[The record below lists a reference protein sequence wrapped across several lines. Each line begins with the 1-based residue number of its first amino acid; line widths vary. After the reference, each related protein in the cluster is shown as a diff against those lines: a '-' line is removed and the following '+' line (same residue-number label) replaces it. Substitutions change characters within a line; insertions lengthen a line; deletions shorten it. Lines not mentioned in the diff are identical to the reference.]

1 MAPARAATRAKPT
14 TTKAP
19 TKEKTSTTMAK
30 KAGVK
35 KAAPASAAKKKST
48 ASATET
54 KKTKLKTDA
63 AKAAVGANA
72 KATTKR
78 KTASNARAA
87 GAVAG
92 APAPPARKRKTS
104 ADEEVEKAAAEPKP
118 KRARVAKAPVTRKPK
133 PKVVINK
140 APTQKLRVFVCG
152 EGSQGELGLGAAKGT
167 VDVKRPRLNALLA
180 PEDVGVVQVAAGGMH
195 CVALTHD
202 GRVLTWGVND
212 QGALG
217 RDTTWE
223 GGLKDIDDAKSD
235 ASSDSGSDSGLNPYE
250 STPTAIPS
258 DAFPEGTVIVQ
269 VAAGDSS
276 SFALTDDGLVYGWGT
291 FRGNEGIIGFDAETK
306 IQSTPKLISGLKK
319 ITHVACGDNHALAI
333 DNRGAVFAW
342 GSGQQNQLGRRI
354 VERNKL
360 NGLQPREFGL
370 PKNITHVGCGSFHS
384 FAVHKSGKVYG
395 WGLNSYCET
404 GIQQGAGDDEAVILH
419 PTVVDSLKDKNVVQI
434 CGGSHHTLARTTDG
448 DCLVWGRL
456 DGFQSGLKVDT
467 LSDSAVIKDDRN
479 RARVLFEPTAVPG
492 FKAEYVAAGADHSIA
507 IDNEGRAWTWGF
519 SANYQTGQGT
529 DDDIEVATIVDNTAV
544 RGKKLNT
551 AGAGGQYSIFTA
563 IAE

>member
-1 MAPARAATRAKPT
+1 MAPARSSTRVKTATA
-14 TTKAP
+14 KAP
-19 TKEKTSTTMAK
+19 AKTATKTTMAK

-35 KAAPASAAKKKST
+35 KAAPASDAKTQKKTAAST
-48 ASATET
+48 TET
-54 KKTKLKTDA
+54 KKTKLKTAA
-63 AKAAVGANA
+63 AKAVVDAGA
-72 KATTKR
+72 KVTTTKR
-78 KTASNARAA
+78 EKKSTTRDTKAVE
-87 GAVAG
+87 GAL
-92 APAPPARKRKTS
+92 PAPPARKRKTS
-104 ADEEVEKAAAEPKP
+104 TEEDAAAEPKP
-118 KRARVAKAPVTRKPK
+118 KKARVAKAPITRKPK

-140 APTQKLRVFVCG
+140 APSQKLRVFVCG
-152 EGSQGELGLGAAKGT
+152 EGSQGELGLGSAKGT

-180 PEDVGVVQVAAGGMH
+180 AEDVGVVQVAAGGMH

-202 GRVLTWGVND
+202 GKVLTWGVND

-217 RDTTWE
+217 RDTAWE
-223 GGLKDIDDAKSD
+223 GGLKDIDAKSD
-235 ASSDSGSDSGLNPYE
+235 CSSDSGSDTGLNPHE

-291 FRGNEGIIGFDAETK
+291 FRGNEGIIGFDADTK
-306 IQSTPKLISGLKK
+306 IQATPKLIPGLKK
-319 ITHVACGDNHALAI
+319 ITHLACGDNHTLAL
-333 DNRGAVFAW
+333 DSRGAVFAW

-370 PKNITHVGCGSFHS
+370 PKNIVHVGCGSFHS

-404 GIQQGAGDDEAVILH
+404 GIQQGAGDDEAVVLH
-419 PTVVDSLKDKNVVQI
+419 PTVIDSLKDKNITQI
-434 CGGSHHTLARTTDG
+434 CGGSHHSLARTAEG
-448 DCLVWGRL
+448 ECLVWGRL
-456 DGFQSGLKVDT
+456 DGFQSGLKVEN
-467 LSDSAVIKDDRN
+467 LPDSAVIKDDRN
-479 RARVLFEPTAVPG
+479 RARVLFQPTAVPG

-507 IDNEGRAWTWGF
+507 IDNDGRAWTWGF

-551 AGAGGQYSIFTA
+551 AGAGGQYSVFTA

>member
-1 MAPARAATRAKPT
+1 
-14 TTKAP
+14 
-19 TKEKTSTTMAK
+19 MAK

-35 KAAPASAAKKKST
+35 KAATASAAKKKTT
-48 ASATET
+48 ASVSET

-78 KTASNARAA
+78 KTASNTRAA

-118 KRARVAKAPVTRKPK
+118 KKARVAKAPVTRKLK

-235 ASSDSGSDSGLNPYE
+235 DSSDSGSDSGLNPYE

-291 FRGNEGIIGFDAETK
+291 FRVRVFAFSYFPKRITLLTRWSRETK
-306 IQSTPKLISGLKK
+306 ESLALMLTRRFRQPQSSSQALRRLLMLLAATTTPSLSTIVAPFLHGDPVSRIS
-319 ITHVACGDNHALAI
+319 LA
-333 DNRGAVFAW
+333 AA
-342 GSGQQNQLGRRI
+342 S
-354 VERNKL
+354 L
-360 NGLQPREFGL
+360 NATNSTDYSLANLASQ
-370 PKNITHVGCGSFHS
+370 KTSF
-384 FAVHKSGKVYG
+384 
-395 WGLNSYCET
+395 
-404 GIQQGAGDDEAVILH
+404 
-419 PTVVDSLKDKNVVQI
+419 
-434 CGGSHHTLARTTDG
+434 TLA
-448 DCLVWGRL
+448 
-456 DGFQSGLKVDT
+456 
-467 LSDSAVIKDDRN
+467 
-479 RARVLFEPTAVPG
+479 
-492 FKAEYVAAGADHSIA
+492 VAHSTRSQFI
-507 IDNEGRAWTWGF
+507 NLEKF
-519 SANYQTGQGT
+519 
-529 DDDIEVATIVDNTAV
+529 
-544 RGKKLNT
+544 T
-551 AGAGGQYSIFTA
+551 AGA
-563 IAE
+563 

>member
-48 ASATET
+48 ASARDKE
-54 KKTKLKTDA
+54 D
-63 AKAAVGANA
+63 KAQDRCCKGC
-72 KATTKR
+72 R
-78 KTASNARAA
+78 
-87 GAVAG
+87 

-133 PKVVINK
+133 PKVAINK

-235 ASSDSGSDSGLNPYE
+235 TSSDSGSDSGLNPYE

-306 IQSTPKLISGLKK
+306 IQPTPKLISGLKK

-434 CGGSHHTLARTTDG
+434 CGGSHPTLARTTDG

>member
-1 MAPARAATRAKPT
+1 MAPARSSTRVKTATA
-14 TTKAP
+14 KAP
-19 TKEKTSTTMAK
+19 AKTATKTTMAK

-35 KAAPASAAKKKST
+35 KAAPASDAKTQKKTAAST
-48 ASATET
+48 TET
-54 KKTKLKTDA
+54 KKTKLKTAA
-63 AKAAVGANA
+63 AKAVVDAGA
-72 KATTKR
+72 KVTTTKR
-78 KTASNARAA
+78 EKKSTTRDTKAVE
-87 GAVAG
+87 GAL
-92 APAPPARKRKTS
+92 PAPPARKRKTS
-104 ADEEVEKAAAEPKP
+104 TEEEAAAEPKP
-118 KRARVAKAPVTRKPK
+118 KKARVAKAPITHKPK

-140 APTQKLRVFVCG
+140 APSQKLRVFVCG
-152 EGSQGELGLGAAKGT
+152 EGSQGELGLGSAKGT

-180 PEDVGVVQVAAGGMH
+180 AEDVGVVQVAAGGMH

-202 GRVLTWGVND
+202 GKVLTWGVND

-217 RDTTWE
+217 RDTAWD
-223 GGLKDIDDAKSD
+223 GGLKDIDAKSD
-235 ASSDSGSDSGLNPYE
+235 CSSDSGSDTGLNPHE

-291 FRGNEGIIGFDAETK
+291 FRGNEGIIGFDADTK
-306 IQSTPKLISGLKK
+306 IQATPKLIPGLKK
-319 ITHVACGDNHALAI
+319 ITHVACGDNHTLAL

-370 PKNITHVGCGSFHS
+370 PKNIVHVGCGSFHS

-404 GIQQGAGDDEAVILH
+404 GIQQGAGDDEAVVLH
-419 PTVVDSLKDKNVVQI
+419 PTVIDSLKDKNITQI
-434 CGGSHHTLARTTDG
+434 CGGSHHSLARTAEG
-448 DCLVWGRL
+448 ECLVWGRL
-456 DGFQSGLKVDT
+456 DGFQSGLKVEN
-467 LSDSAVIKDDRN
+467 LPDSAVIKDDRN
-479 RARVLFEPTAVPG
+479 RARVLFQPTAVPG

-507 IDNEGRAWTWGF
+507 IDNDGRAWTWGF

-551 AGAGGQYSIFTA
+551 AGAGGQYSVFTA

>member
-1 MAPARAATRAKPT
+1 MAPARSSTRVKTATA
-14 TTKAP
+14 KAP
-19 TKEKTSTTMAK
+19 AKTATKTTMAK

-35 KAAPASAAKKKST
+35 KAAPASDAKTQKKTAAST
-48 ASATET
+48 TET
-54 KKTKLKTDA
+54 KKTKLKTA
-63 AKAAVGANA
+63 AKAVVDAGA
-72 KATTKR
+72 KVTTTKR
-78 KTASNARAA
+78 EKTSTTRDTKAVE
-87 GAVAG
+87 GAL
-92 APAPPARKRKTS
+92 PAPPARKRKTS
-104 ADEEVEKAAAEPKP
+104 TEEEAAAEPKP
-118 KRARVAKAPVTRKPK
+118 KKARVAKAPITRKPK

-140 APTQKLRVFVCG
+140 APSQKLRVFVCG
-152 EGSQGELGLGAAKGT
+152 EGSQGELGLGSAKGT

-180 PEDVGVVQVAAGGMH
+180 AEDVGVVQVAAGGMH

-202 GRVLTWGVND
+202 GKVLTWGVND

-217 RDTTWE
+217 RDTAWD
-223 GGLKDIDDAKSD
+223 GGLKDIDAKSD
-235 ASSDSGSDSGLNPYE
+235 CSSDSGSDTGLNPHE

-291 FRGNEGIIGFDAETK
+291 FRGNEGIIGFDADTK
-306 IQSTPKLISGLKK
+306 IQATPKLIPGLKK
-319 ITHVACGDNHALAI
+319 ITHVACGDNHTLAL

-370 PKNITHVGCGSFHS
+370 PKNIVHVGCGSFHS

-404 GIQQGAGDDEAVILH
+404 GIQQGAGDDEAVVLH
-419 PTVVDSLKDKNVVQI
+419 PTVIDSLKDKNITQI
-434 CGGSHHTLARTTDG
+434 CGGSHHSLARTAEG
-448 DCLVWGRL
+448 ECLVWGRL
-456 DGFQSGLKVDT
+456 DGFQSGLKVEN
-467 LSDSAVIKDDRN
+467 LPDSAVIKDDRN
-479 RARVLFEPTAVPG
+479 RARVLFQPTAVPG

-507 IDNEGRAWTWGF
+507 IDNDGRAWTWGF

-551 AGAGGQYSIFTA
+551 AGAGGQYSVFTA

>member
-1 MAPARAATRAKPT
+1 MAPARASTRAKAT
-14 TTKAP
+14 TAKAP
-19 TKEKTSTTMAK
+19 TKAKPSTTMAK

-35 KAAPASAAKKKST
+35 KTAPVSTTKKKTTAST
-48 ASATET
+48 AET

-63 AKAAVGANA
+63 ARAAVGASA

-78 KTASNARAA
+78 KMASNTRAA
-87 GAVAG
+87 DAVEG

-104 ADEEVEKAAAEPKP
+104 AEEEVEKAAVEPKP
-118 KRARVAKAPVTRKPK
+118 KKARVAKAPVTRKPK

-140 APTQKLRVFVCG
+140 APSQKLRVFVCG
-152 EGSQGELGLGAAKGT
+152 EGSQGELGLGSAKGT

-180 PEDVGVVQVAAGGMH
+180 AEDVGVVQVAAGGMH

-202 GRVLTWGVND
+202 GKVLTWGVND

-235 ASSDSGSDSGLNPYE
+235 CSSDSGSDSGLNPHE
-250 STPTAIPS
+250 STPTALPS
-258 DAFPEGTVIVQ
+258 DAFPEETIIVQ

-291 FRGNEGIIGFDAETK
+291 FRGNEGILGFDAETK
-306 IQSTPKLISGLKK
+306 VQATPKLIPGLKK
-319 ITHVACGDNHALAI
+319 ITHIACGDNHALAI
-333 DNRGAVFAW
+333 DSRGAVFAW

-370 PKNITHVGCGSFHS
+370 PKNIVHVGCGSFHS

-419 PTVVDSLKDKNVVQI
+419 PTVIDSLNDKSIVQI
-434 CGGSHHTLARTTDG
+434 CGGSHHTIARTADG
-448 DCLVWGRL
+448 ECLAWGRI

-467 LSDSAVIKDDRN
+467 LSDSAVIKDDRD
-479 RARVLFEPTAVPG
+479 RPRVLFEPTAVPG
-492 FKAEYVAAGADHSIA
+492 FKADYVAAGADHSIA

-551 AGAGGQYSIFTA
+551 AGAGGQFSIFTA
-563 IAE
+563 VAE